1 MSGKSSQSVA
11 ENVSRKRGLSKADLR
26 LWAAFTETIALL
38 PGKARLA
45 VEAEPVTAVEVAV
58 PPVAAATTRSKT
70 VPVELGVNAV
80 PSGLDKSTWKNFAT
94 GKIRAARRLDLHGL
108 TATRAHTAV
117 TNFIERAYG
126 EQIRCV
132 EIITGNGEVLAREL
146 PLWLNAPGLC
156 GRILAVAHPH
166 AANTGSVRILLRR
179 DRQAVDAG
187 MRRHDVTRL

>member
-1 MSGKSSQSVA
+1 
-11 ENVSRKRGLSKADLR
+11 LR

-45 VEAEPVTAVEVAV
+45 VEPEPVTAMEILT
-58 PPVAAATTRSKT
+58 PAAAPAAPGKKIAA
-70 VPVELGVNAV
+70 ELGVNQA
-80 PSGLDKSTWKNFAT
+80 PGGLDKSTWKSFAT

-126 EQIRCV
+126 EQVRCV
-132 EIITGNGEVLAREL
+132 EIITGKGEVLAREL
-146 PLWLNAPGLC
+146 PHWLNSPGLRA
-156 GRILAVAHPH
+156 RILAVAHPH

-179 DRQAVDAG
+179 DRKALDAPPV
-187 MRRHDVTRL
+187 RA